1 MRKIQAEGDPRPMP
15 PLDEARQKFTFQ
27 HSLYEDA
34 VVMPWYRNQDQPQV
48 RKVDN
53 GFELFYMV
61 VIFSAFAL
69 VSVYAKSLNNF
80 PFSVLLCG

>member
-1 MRKIQAEGDPRPMP
+1 MP

-48 RKVDN
+48 CKVDIAL
-53 GFELFYMV
+53 ELFYMV
-61 VIFSAFAL
+61 EILMAVNFSAFAL
-69 VSVYAKSLNNF
+69 VSVYAESLNKV